1 MSIEDYANAAINTV
15 EESLKKNTI
24 RKLKKIDTLMIR
36 TYSTE
41 LDGTSELNTNVIT
54 FFQELIGMLL
64 WAIELGRVNLLHEVA
79 LLS

>member
-54 FFQELIGMLL
+54 FFQELIGMLR